1 MCTGTFAGC
10 GKNTEKSGGGSFTG
24 TGDIYCIIIWRSIYK
39 KKKSDADD
47 RRLFNCGILF
57 NMYYQYSYEKDYL
70 SEFSDQGEAL
80 DKLETGTDLAVLKT
94 GDESV
99 YRYDQMGNTQL

>member
-1 MCTGTFAGC
+1 MLMTGGFL
-10 GKNTEKSGGGSFTG
+10 
-24 TGDIYCIIIWRSIYK
+24 IV
-39 KKKSDADD
+39 
-47 RRLFNCGILF
+47 GILF

-99 YRYDQMGNTQL
+99 YRYVQCFSLI

>member
-1 MCTGTFAGC
+1 MCIRD
-10 GKNTEKSGGGSFTG
+10 S
-24 TGDIYCIIIWRSIYK
+24 
-39 KKKSDADD
+39 
-47 RRLFNCGILF
+47 F

-99 YRYDQMGNTQL
+99 YRCLLYTSRCV